1 MPASGD
7 DSSRLLFPSPP
18 AVPDAPRPD
27 APLAD
32 PIRPRTLEE
41 ILGQDEV
48 LGPGKPL
55 RRAIESDYLR
65 SLILWGPPGSGK
77 TTLAHVIRLRTRH
90 HFESMSAVLTGV
102 KELKEVLKDAEVRR
116 KRDQRRTIVFIDEIH
131 RYNKAQQDA
140 LLSHVESGDVVLI
153 GATTENPSFEVN
165 AALLSRCRVVV
176 LKPLGAPQ
184 LIDVLRRAL
193 TDPERG
199 LGAAGADVA
208 DDALEFLRSEEHT
221 SELQSLT
228 NLVCRL
234 LPAPPFA
241 ASLHAALPIWGH
253 HREPV
258 VRGERGPPVTLPR
271 RGLETARGPPAHR
284 RASAGPHR
292 PGARPRRR
300 RRGRGGRCARIPQ
313 IGRAHV

>member
-1 MPASGD
+1 PPRPPARFAGVNPAPLAALAEPRYPCPMPASRD

-18 AVPDAPRPD
+18 ATPDAPRPD

-32 PIRPRTLEE
+32 RIRPRTLEE

-65 SLILWGPPGSGK
+65 SLILWGPPGPGK

-153 GATTENPSFEVN
+153 GATTENPPFEVT
-165 AALLSRCRVVV
+165 AA
-176 LKPLGAPQ
+176 PLA
-184 LIDVLRRAL
+184 
-193 TDPERG
+193 
-199 LGAAGADVA
+199 
-208 DDALEFLRSEEHT
+208 
-221 SELQSLT
+221 
-228 NLVCRL
+228 
-234 LPAPPFA
+234 
-241 ASLHAALPIWGH
+241 
-253 HREPV
+253 
-258 VRGERGPPVTLPR
+258 
-271 RGLETARGPPAHR
+271 
-284 RASAGPHR
+284 
-292 PGARPRRR
+292 RRR
-300 RRGRGGRCARIPQ
+300 LAPSQPLRAARRVSAL
-313 IGRAHV
+313 RA